1 MTNPY
6 LLPDDDWNRT
16 INFSGGR
23 SSGYMLHQILEAN
36 GTLPESVRVVFC
48 NTGKEHPATL
58 DFVQECGSRWG
69 VEIDWLEYRYLK
81 DRAGGMKDPKNVH
94 VVVNHNTAS
103 RQGEP
108 FLSLIHKAN
117 ILPNAVMRKCT
128 TELKIETMRRFC
140 RRDLGWSPREVRS
153 IVGIRYDEPRR
164 WQKALMTECLTE
176 YPMVHAR
183 HSIAEVTDFWE
194 ASPFDLGIPSHWG
207 NCDLCFLKATA
218 KIKHNMRENPAA
230 ADWWIDAEEGAV
242 QRRADILRKVGMA
255 RFSKRWT
262 YRELRDEALAEPDI
276 LIPGYS
282 DDDDCFCA
290 D

>member
-6 LLPDDDWNRT
+6 LIPADDWNRT

-23 SSGYMLHQILEAN
+23 SSGFMLHQILEAN
-36 GTLPESVRVVFC
+36 GTLPETVRVVFC

-58 DFVQECGSRWG
+58 DFVQECGQRWG
-69 VEIDWLEYRYLK
+69 VEIDWLEYRYLR
-81 DRAGGMKDPKNVH
+81 DRKGGMKDPKNVH
-94 VVVNHNTAS
+94 VVVDHETAA
-103 RQGEP
+103 RNGEP
-108 FLSLIHKAN
+108 FASLIEKAN

-140 RRDLGWSPREVRS
+140 RRDLGWNPLEVRS

-164 WQKALMTECLTE
+164 WRKALMTECLTE
-176 YPMVHAR
+176 YPMVHAQA
-183 HSIAEVTDFWE
+183 SIADVTDFWE

-218 KIKHNMRENPAA
+218 KIKHNIRENPAA
-230 ADWWIDAEEGAV
+230 ADWWIAAEEEAV
-242 QRRADILRKVGMA
+242 NRRSDVLRKKETA

-262 YRELRDEALAEPDI
+262 YRELRDEAMAEPDI
-276 LIPGYS
+276 LLGYEA
-282 DDDDCFCA
+282 DEDDCFCT